1 MIMIK
6 LMALLIIANGTPIL
20 ARKIMGSKLA
30 QPVDGARLWPDG
42 RPVFGP
48 SKSWLGLISTLPGTI
63 GFGLLL
69 SFSWSI
75 GLAIAAGAMLGDLL
89 SSFIKRRLGFAP
101 SDMAIFL
108 DQVPE
113 SLIPLLL
120 VMQPLQLS
128 LPEITGLTLAFIV
141 IELILSRIL
150 YRLHIRNRPY

>member
-1 MIMIK
+1 MLMIK

-20 ARKIMGSKLA
+20 ARKIMGSRLA
-30 QPVDGARLWPDG
+30 YPVDASIVWPDG

-48 SKSWLGLISTLPGTI
+48 SKSWLGLISSLPVTI
-63 GFGLLL
+63 GLGLLL

-89 SSFIKRRLGFAP
+89 SSFIKRRLGIAP

-128 LPEITGLTLAFIV
+128 LPDIIGLTLAFIV

>member
-1 MIMIK
+1 MLMIK

-20 ARKIMGSKLA
+20 ARKIMGRRWA
-30 QPVDGARLWPDG
+30 YPVDGSILWPDG
-42 RPVFGP
+42 RRLFGP
-48 SKSWLGLISTLPGTI
+48 SKSWLGLISSLPVTI
-63 GFGLLL
+63 CFGLLL

-89 SSFIKRRLGFAP
+89 SSFIKRRLGIAP

-113 SLIPLLL
+113 SLLPLLL

-128 LPEITGLTLAFIV
+128 LPEIIGLTLAFIV
-141 IELILSRIL
+141 IELVLSRIL